1 VTKGIVSA
9 TERDINVGGGAL
21 GQEKLEGVLQTDAAI
36 NPGNSGGALI
46 DIAGRLIGINTAA
59 AAAGSAENVGFAIS
73 IDTVLPV
80 VRKIIENPPA
90 RRPWLGVNIADPT
103 DPLVEEEFED
113 IDDDVSGAGLVEVF
127 PDGPAEQ
134 SGLEAGEVITAIDG
148 EEIESPSDLTDV
160 LTGFKP
166 GDTVTLTLV
175 GPDGEREVDVE
186 LDERPVTL
194 GD

>member
-1 VTKGIVSA
+1 M
-9 TERDINVGGGAL
+9 
-21 GQEKLEGVLQTDAAI
+21 
-36 NPGNSGGALI
+36 
-46 DIAGRLIGINTAA
+46 
-59 AAAGSAENVGFAIS
+59 
-73 IDTVLPV
+73 
-80 VRKIIENPPA
+80 
-90 RRPWLGVNIADPT
+90 NIADPT

-134 SGLEAGEVITAIDG
+134 SGLEPGEVITAIDG